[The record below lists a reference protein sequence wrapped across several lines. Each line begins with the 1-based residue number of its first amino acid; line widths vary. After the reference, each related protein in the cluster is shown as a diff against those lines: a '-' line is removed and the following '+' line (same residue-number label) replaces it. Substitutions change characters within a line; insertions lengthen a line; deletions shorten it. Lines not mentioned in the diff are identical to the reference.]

1 MNNEETIVMKP
12 QNNNNKAE
20 QTEKV
25 EATTAQKSNKVKQI
39 VTTAA
44 AGIVGGVVGA
54 GAAYAADGMSHG
66 KEIEE
71 QKPEDEAQPADEV
84 QKPTDEAQTAEVSN
98 ASTAEAS
105 QDEQQVEPQ
114 VEAVEAKADDT
125 ASEGPDY
132 TNLNNANP
140 MTPNPEVEVAVDES
154 SNDDANGVQ
163 VLGVYDVPGE
173 NGQNMQAAVLTNG
186 EEYAVVADIDGDGVA
201 DVLGVDENH
210 TQQIEEYEVY
220 DISNE
225 CVQMSN
231 FQNAVDYEQQQQEQ
245 ETFVYNANDDLSEDY
260 NNHADINYEA

>member
-12 QNNNNKAE
+12 QNNNKAE
-20 QTEKV
+20 QTENV
-25 EATTAQKSNKVKQI
+25 EATTAQKSNKVKPI

-71 QKPEDEAQPADEV
+71 QKPEDEAQ
-84 QKPTDEAQTAEVSN
+84 TAEVSN

-105 QDEQQVEPQ
+105 QDKQQVEPQ
-114 VEAVEAKADDT
+114 VEAVETKADDS

-140 MTPNPEVEVAVDES
+140 MTPNPEVEAVVDES

-173 NGQNMQAAVLTNG
+173 NGQNTQAAVLTNG

>member
-12 QNNNNKAE
+12 QYNNKAE

-71 QKPEDEAQPADEV
+71 QKPEDEAQ
-84 QKPTDEAQTAEVSN
+84 TAEVSN

-105 QDEQQVEPQ
+105 QDKQQVEPQ
-114 VEAVEAKADDT
+114 VEAVETKADDT

-140 MTPNPEVEVAVDES
+140 MTPNPEVEAVVDES

-173 NGQNMQAAVLTNG
+173 NGQNTQAAVLTNG

>member
-20 QTEKV
+20 QTENV

-71 QKPEDEAQPADEV
+71 QKPEDEAQPADE
-84 QKPTDEAQTAEVSN
+84 AQTAEVSN

-105 QDEQQVEPQ
+105 QDKQQVEPQ

-132 TNLNNANP
+132 TNINNANP
-140 MTPNPEVEVAVDES
+140 MTPNPEVEAVVDES

-163 VLGVYDVPGE
+163 VLGVYVVPGE
-173 NGQNMQAAVLTNG
+173 NGQNTQAAVLTNG

>member
-12 QNNNNKAE
+12 QYNNKAE

-44 AGIVGGVVGA
+44 AGAGIVGGVVGA
-54 GAAYAADGMSHG
+54 GAAYAADGMNHG

-71 QKPEDEAQPADEV
+71 QKPEDEAQ
-84 QKPTDEAQTAEVSN
+84 TAEVSN
-98 ASTAEAS
+98 ASTAETS
-105 QDEQQVEPQ
+105 QDEQQVEHQ

-140 MTPNPEVEVAVDES
+140 VTPNPEVEAVVDES

>member
-12 QNNNNKAE
+12 QNNNKAE
-20 QTEKV
+20 QTENV

-71 QKPEDEAQPADEV
+71 QKPEDEAQPADE
-84 QKPTDEAQTAEVSN
+84 AQTAEVSN

-105 QDEQQVEPQ
+105 QDKQQVEPQ
-114 VEAVEAKADDT
+114 VEAVETKADDT

-140 MTPNPEVEVAVDES
+140 MTPNPEVEAVVDES

-173 NGQNMQAAVLTNG
+173 NGQNTQAAVLTNG

>member
-25 EATTAQKSNKVKQI
+25 EATTAQKSNKVKQS

-54 GAAYAADGMSHG
+54 GAAYAADGMNHG

-71 QKPEDEAQPADEV
+71 QKPA
-84 QKPTDEAQTAEVSN
+84 DEAQTAEVSN

-140 MTPNPEVEVAVDES
+140 MTPNPEVEAVVDES

>member
-12 QNNNNKAE
+12 QNNNKAE
-20 QTEKV
+20 QTENV
-25 EATTAQKSNKVKQI
+25 DATTAQKSNKVKPI

-71 QKPEDEAQPADEV
+71 QKPEDEAQ
-84 QKPTDEAQTAEVSN
+84 TAEVSN

-105 QDEQQVEPQ
+105 QDKQQVEPQ
-114 VEAVEAKADDT
+114 VEAVETKADDT

-140 MTPNPEVEVAVDES
+140 MTPNPEVEAVVDES

-173 NGQNMQAAVLTNG
+173 NGHNTQAAVLTNG

>member
-12 QNNNNKAE
+12 QNNNKAE

-71 QKPEDEAQPADEV
+71 QKPEDEAQPADE
-84 QKPTDEAQTAEVSN
+84 AQTAEVSN

-140 MTPNPEVEVAVDES
+140 VTPNPEVEAVVDES

-201 DVLGVDENH
+201 DALGVDENH

>member
-12 QNNNNKAE
+12 QNNNKAE
-20 QTEKV
+20 QTENV
-25 EATTAQKSNKVKQI
+25 ETTTAQKSNKVKPI

-71 QKPEDEAQPADEV
+71 QKPEDEAQ
-84 QKPTDEAQTAEVSN
+84 TAEVSN

-105 QDEQQVEPQ
+105 QDKQQVEPQ
-114 VEAVEAKADDT
+114 VEAVETKADDT

-140 MTPNPEVEVAVDES
+140 MTPNPEVEAVVDES

-173 NGQNMQAAVLTNG
+173 NGQNTQAAVLTNG

-231 FQNAVDYEQQQQEQ
+231 FQNAVDYEQHQQEQ

>member
-54 GAAYAADGMSHG
+54 GAAYAADGMNHG

-71 QKPEDEAQPADEV
+71 QKPE
-84 QKPTDEAQTAEVSN
+84 DEAQTAEVSN

-140 MTPNPEVEVAVDES
+140 VTPNPEVEAVVDES

>member
-12 QNNNNKAE
+12 QNNNKAE
-20 QTEKV
+20 QTENV
-25 EATTAQKSNKVKQI
+25 EATTAQKSNKVKPI
-39 VTTAA
+39 VTTA

-71 QKPEDEAQPADEV
+71 QKPEDEAQ
-84 QKPTDEAQTAEVSN
+84 TAEVSN

-105 QDEQQVEPQ
+105 QDKQQVEPQ
-114 VEAVEAKADDT
+114 VEAVETKADDT

-140 MTPNPEVEVAVDES
+140 MTPNPEVEAVVDES

-173 NGQNMQAAVLTNG
+173 NGQNTQAAVLTNG

>member
-20 QTEKV
+20 QTENV

-54 GAAYAADGMSHG
+54 GVAYAADGMSHG

-71 QKPEDEAQPADEV
+71 QKPEDEAQPA
-84 QKPTDEAQTAEVSN
+84 DEAQTAEVSN

-140 MTPNPEVEVAVDES
+140 MTPNSGVEAVVDES

-173 NGQNMQAAVLTNG
+173 NGQNLQAAVLTNG

>member
-12 QNNNNKAE
+12 QNNNKAE
-20 QTEKV
+20 QTENV
-25 EATTAQKSNKVKQI
+25 EATTAQKSNKVKPI

-71 QKPEDEAQPADEV
+71 QKPEDEAQ
-84 QKPTDEAQTAEVSN
+84 TTEVSN

-105 QDEQQVEPQ
+105 QDKQQVEPQ
-114 VEAVEAKADDT
+114 VEAVETKADDT

-140 MTPNPEVEVAVDES
+140 MTPNPEVEAVVDES

-173 NGQNMQAAVLTNG
+173 NGQNTQAAVLTNG

>member
-12 QNNNNKAE
+12 QNNNKAE
-20 QTEKV
+20 QTENV
-25 EATTAQKSNKVKQI
+25 EATTAQKSNKVKPI

-71 QKPEDEAQPADEV
+71 QKPEDEAQ
-84 QKPTDEAQTAEVSN
+84 TAEVSN

-105 QDEQQVEPQ
+105 QDKQQVEPQ
-114 VEAVEAKADDT
+114 VEAVETKADDT
-125 ASEGPDY
+125 ASEGLDY

-140 MTPNPEVEVAVDES
+140 MTPNPEVEAVVDES

-173 NGQNMQAAVLTNG
+173 NGQNTQAAVLTNG

-210 TQQIEEYEVY
+210 TQQIEEYEAY

>member
-25 EATTAQKSNKVKQI
+25 EATTAQKSNKVKQS

-54 GAAYAADGMSHG
+54 GAAYAADGMNHG

-71 QKPEDEAQPADEV
+71 QKPA
-84 QKPTDEAQTAEVSN
+84 DEAQTAEVSN

-105 QDEQQVEPQ
+105 QDEQQVESQ

-140 MTPNPEVEVAVDES
+140 MTPNPEVEAVVDES

>member
-12 QNNNNKAE
+12 QNNNKAE
-20 QTEKV
+20 QTENV
-25 EATTAQKSNKVKQI
+25 ETTTAQKSNKVKPI

-71 QKPEDEAQPADEV
+71 QKPEDEAQ
-84 QKPTDEAQTAEVSN
+84 TAEVSN

-105 QDEQQVEPQ
+105 QDKQQVEPQ
-114 VEAVEAKADDT
+114 VEAVETKADDT

-140 MTPNPEVEVAVDES
+140 MTPNPEVEAVVDES

-173 NGQNMQAAVLTNG
+173 NGQNTQAAVLTNG

-210 TQQIEEYEVY
+210 TQQIEGYEVY

>member
-12 QNNNNKAE
+12 QNNNKAE
-20 QTEKV
+20 QTENV

-54 GAAYAADGMSHG
+54 GAAYAADGMNHG

-71 QKPEDEAQPADEV
+71 QKPE
-84 QKPTDEAQTAEVSN
+84 DEAQTAEVSN

-105 QDEQQVEPQ
+105 QDKQQVEPQ
-114 VEAVEAKADDT
+114 VEAVETKADDT

-140 MTPNPEVEVAVDES
+140 MTPNPEVEAVVDES

-163 VLGVYDVPGE
+163 VLGIYDVPGE
-173 NGQNMQAAVLTNG
+173 NGQNTQAAVLTNG

>member
-54 GAAYAADGMSHG
+54 GAAYAADSMSHG

-71 QKPEDEAQPADEV
+71 QKPEDEAQPA
-84 QKPTDEAQTAEVSN
+84 DEAQTAEVSN

-140 MTPNPEVEVAVDES
+140 VTPNSGVEAVVDES

-173 NGQNMQAAVLTNG
+173 NGQNTQAAVLTNG

-220 DISNE
+220 NISNE

>member
-12 QNNNNKAE
+12 QNNNKAE
-20 QTEKV
+20 QTENV

-54 GAAYAADGMSHG
+54 GAAYAADGMNHG

-71 QKPEDEAQPADEV
+71 QKPE
-84 QKPTDEAQTAEVSN
+84 DEAQTAEVSN

-105 QDEQQVEPQ
+105 QDKQQVEPQ
-114 VEAVEAKADDT
+114 VEAVETKADDT

-140 MTPNPEVEVAVDES
+140 MTPNPEVEAVVDES

-173 NGQNMQAAVLTNG
+173 NGQNTQAAVLTNG

>member
-12 QNNNNKAE
+12 QNNNKAE
-20 QTEKV
+20 QTENV

-39 VTTAA
+39 VTTAAA

-71 QKPEDEAQPADEV
+71 QKTA
-84 QKPTDEAQTAEVSN
+84 DEAQTAEVSN

-140 MTPNPEVEVAVDES
+140 VTPNPEVEAVVDES

-173 NGQNMQAAVLTNG
+173 NGQNTQAAVLTNG

>member
-12 QNNNNKAE
+12 QYNNKAE

-54 GAAYAADGMSHG
+54 GAAYAADGMNHG

-71 QKPEDEAQPADEV
+71 QKPEDEAQPADE
-84 QKPTDEAQTAEVSN
+84 AQTAEVSN
-98 ASTAEAS
+98 ASTAETS

-140 MTPNPEVEVAVDES
+140 VTPNPEVEAVVDES

-163 VLGVYDVPGE
+163 VLGVYDVPGD

>member
-12 QNNNNKAE
+12 QNNNKAE
-20 QTEKV
+20 QTENV

-71 QKPEDEAQPADEV
+71 QKPEDEAQPADE
-84 QKPTDEAQTAEVSN
+84 AQTAEVSN

-140 MTPNPEVEVAVDES
+140 VTPNPEVEAVVDES